1 MKCSLTTQEKLR
13 DLRAKKGYKLQQVEK
28 ESGISSSTISNYEN
42 DETKDFQVGTLR
54 ALADYYDVS
63 LGYLLGLTDNLKEND
78 TSISELHIDDETID
92 ILKRKKF
99 NIRLLCE
106 IIKHPS
112 FANFMCDM
120 EIYVDNLAGS
130 YIHNLNRYISAV
142 RDTIKKKFD
151 VSDEDFYIKT
161 MSNSII
167 DDNDYFGNLLEN
179 SIRKIAIDI
188 RDAHKKDW
196 DTGDQESIADQYID
210 TIKEIYEQDVKGKAP
225 SITSNSDE
233 DKLTNVEMATVIKWG
248 KKLDLNLTKLT
259 PEETRE
265 LTRLITKGSR
275 NPIIRQPSKGRG
287 KKK

>member
-1 MKCSLTTQEKLR
+1 M
-13 DLRAKKGYKLQQVEK
+13 
-28 ESGISSSTISNYEN
+28 
-42 DETKDFQVGTLR
+42 
-54 ALADYYDVS
+54 
-63 LGYLLGLTDNLKEND
+63 
-78 TSISELHIDDETID
+78 
-92 ILKRKKF
+92 
-99 NIRLLCE
+99 
-106 IIKHPS
+106 
-112 FANFMCDM
+112 
-120 EIYVDNLAGS
+120 
-130 YIHNLNRYISAV
+130 
-142 RDTIKKKFD
+142 
-151 VSDEDFYIKT
+151 
-161 MSNSII
+161 
-167 DDNDYFGNLLEN
+167 
-179 SIRKIAIDI
+179 DI

>member
-54 ALADYYDVS
+54 ALADFYDVS
-63 LGYLLGLTDNLKEND
+63 LGYLLGLTDNLRESE
-78 TSISELHIDDETID
+78 TSINELHLDDETIN
-92 ILKRKKF
+92 ILKNKKF
-99 NIRLLCE
+99 NNRLLCE
-106 IIKHPS
+106 LIKHPC

-130 YIHNLNRYISAV
+130 YIHNLNRYISTV
-142 RDTIKKKFD
+142 RDTIKKKFN
-151 VSDEDFYIKT
+151 VSDDDFYIKT

-167 DDNDYFGNLLEN
+167 DDSDYFGNLLEN

-188 RDAHKKDW
+188 RDSHKKDW

-210 TIKEIYEQDVKGKAP
+210 TIKEIYEQEVKGISP
-225 SITSNSDE
+225 SIPSAEDE